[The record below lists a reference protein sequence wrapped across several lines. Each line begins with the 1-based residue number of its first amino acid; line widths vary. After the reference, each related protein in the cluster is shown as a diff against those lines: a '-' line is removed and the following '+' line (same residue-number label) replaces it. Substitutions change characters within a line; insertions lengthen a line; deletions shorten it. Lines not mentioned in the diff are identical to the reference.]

1 MSANKIT
8 LERQHFAIPVGNI
21 FSPFQVTWLLLL
33 LVMFRRQALG
43 YLYPHVIKHLDRHAV
58 NCVPKISE
66 NYFENGRTLVLSL
79 PAYNK
84 LQKNENMVVAIKS
97 VQSDMQSQLDT
108 TDILLQNLHFS
119 LRWPIIVFSPAG
131 EIRKLDPRDWDT
143 RNSDNHGSYVL
154 IVRYHSGHLSEVR
167 EQIHQLESLPAW
179 NSRAKFVVVAEENNV
194 RPNDQILK
202 DILKEFWKWNIFNV
216 VILSPTE
223 LTNAST
229 SVGVYT
235 WFPYSFPSGRCG
247 ELRQIVLLDTCLT
260 TGKTTA
266 RFLNDSPIFEQK
278 IPYNID
284 GCPFRVSTLKFH
296 PFIIYDNSTLDGS
309 EIRLIL
315 SIADKINA
323 TLKLKVSLAPERKGQ
338 QLSNGT
344 WTGLRGEIMYGFSD
358 MIFGHILT
366 NLDDH
371 LVFDDTIIYSSDKFS
386 WYIARA
392 NPYPRW
398 LSMARVF
405 TPEMWL
411 VLLTAIPVAAFG
423 MKCLSQGGGDEI
435 WSYVKCVVSFWAA
448 LLGAG
453 ADVPYSPPLRVFF
466 LSWVIYSLAVNTV
479 FQTYVTSYLVDPGL
493 QHQIDNAEELYE
505 SNAVFAFPDTIDK
518 FLTKELLDRLKP
530 RIQSDPVVC
539 LDYVANKDNFAT
551 VAGKKLVAFYSE
563 NLAQRG
569 AKHEIFQFREDMF
582 QLSTVMLLPKGS
594 PFLELINDILTRLL
608 EAGLIDKW
616 YNDIITENQIKA
628 AVREIPV
635 LTDTYIPLSLAH
647 LQASF
652 VFLFLG
658 LGISSVVLLVEKIL
672 R

>member
-1 MSANKIT
+1 LS
-8 LERQHFAIPVGNI
+8 
-21 FSPFQVTWLLLL
+21 
-33 LVMFRRQALG
+33 FRRQVLG
-43 YLYPHVIKHLDRHAV
+43 YLFPHVIKHLDRHAV

-66 NYFENGRTLVLSL
+66 DYFENGRTLVLSL
-79 PAYNK
+79 PANNI
-84 LQKNENMVVAIKS
+84 LQKDENIEVAVKS
-97 VQSDMQSQLDT
+97 VQSDMRAQLDVSN
-108 TDILLQNLHFS
+108 ILLERLHSS
-119 LRWPIIVFSPAG
+119 LRWPIIVISRAG
-131 EIRKLDPRDWDT
+131 EIMKLDPRYWEK
-143 RNSDNHGSYVL
+143 RNSEKHGGYIL
-154 IVRYHSGHLSEVR
+154 IARYHGGDLSEVR
-167 EQIHQLESLPAW
+167 EQIYELESLPAW
-179 NSRAKFVVVAEENNV
+179 DSRAKFIVVAEENNA
-194 RPNDQILK
+194 RQNDQILK

-235 WFPYSFPSGRCG
+235 WFPYRLPSGRCG
-247 ELRQIVLLDTCLT
+247 ELRQVVLLDICQTTEKT
-260 TGKTTA
+260 TG

-278 IPYNID
+278 IPYNLNR
-284 GCPFRVSTLKFH
+284 CPFRVSTLKFH

-315 SIADKINA
+315 SIADKINVS
-323 TLKLKVSLAPERKGQ
+323 LKLSVSLATERKGQ

-366 NLDDH
+366 NVDDH

-405 TPEMWL
+405 NPEMWL
-411 VLLTAIPVAAFG
+411 ILLIVLPVAAFV
-423 MKCLSQGGGDEI
+423 MKCLSQRGGDEI
-435 WSYVKCVVSFWAA
+435 WSYVKCVLSFWAA

-453 ADVPYSPPLRVFF
+453 ADMPYSPPLRVFF

-493 QHQIDNAEELYE
+493 QHQIDNVEELYD

-518 FLTKELLDRLKP
+518 FLTKELLDKLKP

-551 VAGKKLVAFYSE
+551 VAGRKLVAFYSE

-582 QLSTVMLLPKGS
+582 QLSTVMLLPKHS
-594 PFLELINDILTRLL
+594 PFVELINDILTRLL

-628 AVREIPV
+628 GVRKIPV
-635 LTDTYIPLSLAH
+635 LIDDYIPLSLSH

-652 VFLFLG
+652 IFLFLG
-658 LGISSVVLLVEKIL
+658 LGISSIILLVEKIL
-672 R
+672 RRE